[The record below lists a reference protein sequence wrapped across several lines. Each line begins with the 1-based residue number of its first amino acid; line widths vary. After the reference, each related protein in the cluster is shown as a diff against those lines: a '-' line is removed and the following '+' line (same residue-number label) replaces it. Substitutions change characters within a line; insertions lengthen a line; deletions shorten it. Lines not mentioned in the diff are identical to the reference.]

1 VGDTRGF
8 RRTRAGY
15 SGAPTAAKRVFVR
28 PLHGHAQAQLS
39 RPILDPPY
47 RHGAPKIMLSADQM
61 VSLSAC
67 FADLPDPRR
76 GQGRRHPLP
85 TVLAIAAG
93 AILCGM
99 RGYQAIS
106 RWAQD
111 LSQPARARF
120 RCRYRDHHY
129 RVPSCTVFR
138 EVLIRTD
145 PDALSGAL
153 LRWNLQYADDEA
165 LAIDGKT
172 LCQAIDDD
180 GGQPHVLGVVGHQSQ
195 TCYTQKKSVS
205 CP

>member
-1 VGDTRGF
+1 
-8 RRTRAGY
+8 
-15 SGAPTAAKRVFVR
+15 
-28 PLHGHAQAQLS
+28 
-39 RPILDPPY
+39 
-47 RHGAPKIMLSADQM
+47 MLSADPM

-67 FADLPDPRR
+67 FADIPDPRR

-111 LSQPARARF
+111 LSQQARARF
-120 RCRYRDHHY
+120 RCRYRERRY
-129 RVPSCTVFR
+129 QVPCRTVIR
-138 EVLIRTD
+138 EVLVRVD
-145 PDALSGAL
+145 PDALSAAL
-153 LRWNLQYADDEA
+153 QRWNLQYADDEA

-172 LCQAIDDD
+172 LCHAIDDD
-180 GGQPHVLGVVGHQSQ
+180 GRQTHVLGVVGHHSH
-195 TCYTQKKSVS
+195 TGYTQKKSAP

>member
-1 VGDTRGF
+1 
-8 RRTRAGY
+8 
-15 SGAPTAAKRVFVR
+15 
-28 PLHGHAQAQLS
+28 
-39 RPILDPPY
+39 
-47 RHGAPKIMLSADQM
+47 M
-61 VSLSAC
+61 VSLAAC

-99 RGYQAIS
+99 RGYKAIS
-106 RWAQD
+106 LWAQD
-111 LSQPARARF
+111 LSQQARARF
-120 RCRYRDHHY
+120 RCRYRDRHY
-129 RVPSCTVFR
+129 RVPSRTVFR

-153 LRWNLQYADDEA
+153 QRWNLQHADDEA

-172 LCQAIDDD
+172 MCHALDDE
-180 GGQPHVLGVVGHQSQ
+180 GRQTHMLGVVGHQSH
-195 TCYTQKKSVS
+195 TCYTQKKSAP